1 MLHKQKQK
9 KYYHLSNDIKCIIER
24 YCRNLGILL
33 PTLVRPHPVIQQFCV
48 PERKS
53 SLFEARVARAMV
65 EPRGMG
71 ELSSRTAMSLG
82 NPALDPLY
90 WGCCGR
96 IRDVL
101 ALRSVLS
108 LECVH
113 SKTIKLAKECTHQVD
128 LGDGSCFSI
137 GADPCDTSLD
147 AVSGGLVSVNKHQQF
162 FLHHLHV

>member
-1 MLHKQKQK
+1 MLAPETPLHLLEHSVLAMLFIFASIREFEVDPDASLTKTK
-9 KYYHLSNDIKCIIER
+9 KTYHHFSKYIKCIIER

-53 SLFEARVARAMV
+53 SLFEARVARAML

-82 NPALDPLY
+82 NPALEPLY

-96 IRDVL
+96 IRDV
-101 ALRSVLS
+101 
-108 LECVH
+108 
-113 SKTIKLAKECTHQVD
+113 
-128 LGDGSCFSI
+128 
-137 GADPCDTSLD
+137 
-147 AVSGGLVSVNKHQQF
+147 
-162 FLHHLHV
+162 